1 MAFDASSTSPCGLLN
16 TTSYSDIWIPDNA
29 TTSAYSN
36 IATSGTTKSFKDIL
50 DTYTGNRTL
59 TATTLETPSSTSSAK
74 LIRFMSGANF
84 SQLGQILLGTSTTR
98 KTIIDTYFAGTKDG
112 YLTRIGAN
120 SITDNQIWTPSD
132 VDSTTGLPISNP
144 SSVLGKL
151 LAARTLLIQ
160 QDIYFPSQLQAQPN
174 PPSPGDASLIYL
186 YKVEQESRLNT
197 EQQTRLT
204 ELQNRNQK
212 FFAGFYAEYCFYR
225 SRYVWLL
232 KQYFEVY
239 KTPVDN
245 YTTKNSGSHEMN
257 LFNSTGTAQNQ
268 YSGNSIDQTDLLKGI
283 AYHLAIIN
291 TRLID
296 MRRLLSAINN
306 YYQRIFTI
314 IQTNIN
320 DASLVGSNRDVV
332 TTINSLNASSLESK
346 KYLSEAEFQKGVLEY
361 NAQKNRY
368 ANNLLALYSFL
379 NISALAIIIHLY
391 QS

>member
-16 TTSYSDIWIPDNA
+16 TTSYSDIWIPDTA

-50 DTYTGNRTL
+50 DTYTGTRTL
-59 TATTLETPSSTSSAK
+59 TATTLATPNSTSSAK

-84 SQLGQILLGTSTTR
+84 SQVQQILLGTSTTR
-98 KTIIDTYFAGTKDG
+98 KTIIDTYFAGTKNG
-112 YLTRIGAN
+112 YLTLIGAN
-120 SITDNQIWTPSD
+120 SITDTQIWNPSD
-132 VDSTTGLPISNP
+132 LNSTTGQPISNP

-151 LAARTLLIQ
+151 LGERTLLNQ

-174 PPSPGDASLIYL
+174 PPSPGDSSLIYL
-186 YKVEQESRLNT
+186 YKVQQESRLST
-197 EQQTRLT
+197 DQQTRLT
-204 ELQNRNQK
+204 ELENRNLK

-239 KTPVDN
+239 KTTATN
-245 YTTKNSGSHEMN
+245 YTAKLSGSPEMY
-257 LFNSTGTAQNQ
+257 LFNNNGTAQNQ
-268 YSGNSIDQTDLLKGI
+268 YSGNSINQADLLKGI

-306 YYQRIFTI
+306 YYQRIFTT

-320 DASLVGSNRDVV
+320 DASLVGSNSDVV